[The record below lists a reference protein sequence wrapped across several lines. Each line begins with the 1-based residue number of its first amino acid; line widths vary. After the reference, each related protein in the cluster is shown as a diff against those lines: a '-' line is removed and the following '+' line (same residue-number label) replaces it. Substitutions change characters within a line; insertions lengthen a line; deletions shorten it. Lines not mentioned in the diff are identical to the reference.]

1 MPRVKTF
8 SSFALWLY
16 AKERHRLPHV
26 HIEAPGLRATLAIE
40 TGKVMVGFAPD
51 DLVREARAYIAENR
65 AALLEK
71 WKELNP

>member
-1 MPRVKTF
+1 
-8 SSFALWLY
+8 
-16 AKERHRLPHV
+16 
-26 HIEAPGLRATLAIE
+26 LRATLAIE